1 MSQKEIYKIALFLP
15 GFGNGGAERVFIRLL
30 HYLKSRGHKVDLIVA
45 SKKGDLVD
53 RLDDDVIY
61 LGSRYSLTSFS
72 KYTRYI
78 RDESPDIVM
87 ATLFGAIVVSG
98 ITKMFGFTGN
108 TQLICRIANITH
120 KPRGIFQLTKYL
132 LERIALNQADGVI
145 TNSNATLDSIEDLLE
160 KEQNRNIVT
169 ISNPVLD
176 DDYQKRI
183 RDCSD
188 IKRVRDIVIIGRFV
202 PQKQISHA
210 IKAFSIIK
218 KTVTDA
224 RLIIVGDG
232 PESEEIMNM
241 INERNLGSEVKIIKY
256 HDDIPSLL
264 MSSKCMIN
272 TSLFEGFGNIFIE
285 GLAFCEN
292 IVCYKSI
299 GGASE
304 LLHNTNAILIKQGD
318 IDSLASEVSKL
329 LLADSERS
337 VKDIDK
343 GFLDQFTVSHI
354 GRRYEDFILNTLERS
369 S

>member
-15 GFGNGGAERVFIRLL
+15 GFGNGGAERVFIRLF
-30 HYLKSRGHKVDLIVA
+30 HHLKSKGHKVNLIVA
-45 SKKGDLVD
+45 SKKGGLVD

-72 KYTRYI
+72 RYTRYI

-98 ITKMFGFTGN
+98 ITKMLGFTGN
-108 TQLICRIANITH
+108 TRLICRIANVIQ
-120 KPRGIFQLTKYL
+120 KPRSLFQLTKYF
-132 LERIALNQADGVI
+132 LEKIALKQADGVI
-145 TNSNATLDSIEDLLE
+145 TNSNATLDSIENLIRDR
-160 KEQNRNIVT
+160 KNVNIVT

-176 DDYQKRI
+176 DDYKEKI
-183 RDCSD
+183 RDYSEK
-188 IKRVRDIVIIGRFV
+188 KRAGSIVIIGRFV

-210 IKAFSIIK
+210 IKAFSIIE
-218 KTVTDA
+218 KTTPDA
-224 RLIIVGDG
+224 RLTIVGDG
-232 PESEEIMNM
+232 PELEKIMNM
-241 INERNLGSEVKIIKY
+241 INDRNLGSKVKIIKY

-272 TSLFEGFGNIFIE
+272 TSLYEGFGNIFIE

-292 IVCYKSI
+292 IVCYRSI

-304 LLHNTNAILIKQGD
+304 LLQDTNAILIKQGD
-318 IDSLASEVSKL
+318 IESLASEVSKL

-343 GFLDQFTVSHI
+343 GFLDQFTVSYI
-354 GRRYEDFILNTLERS
+354 GRRYEDFILNTLDRS